1 MKTQFINLTVV
12 LSIVLIAACANS
24 KSKVQ
29 NTELV
34 FQEKVSFEV
43 EEIEY
48 QPWISDINGN
58 DSGYHISI
66 TISENKNQVTLNRI
80 YFKGFIAKIQVGK
93 MGYFASIQTSFN
105 HKEDLI
111 MSENQSDE
119 YGNTPKQLP
128 NNQYNFSENT
138 CVITYIENGKVKY
151 FKYPN
156 MKKKEL

>member
-1 MKTQFINLTVV
+1 MLKFKLVKWDIL
-12 LSIVLIAACANS
+12 
-24 KSKVQ
+24 
-29 NTELV
+29 LV
-34 FQEKVSFEV
+34 FK
-43 EEIEY
+43 
-48 QPWISDINGN
+48 
-58 DSGYHISI
+58 HH
-66 TISENKNQVTLNRI
+66 
-80 YFKGFIAKIQVGK
+80 
-93 MGYFASIQTSFN
+93 N

-128 NNQYNFSENT
+128 NNQYNFGENT